1 MLPFVLTFI
10 KRFAPAKSP
19 PNTATAKVKV
29 PHNSIPGCRAI
40 APTIWEYVRPS
51 TLDSSEDSSSPCL
64 IMLMTWT
71 GAYGQHISKYISKYA
86 AIYPTSRILV
96 ITTSAK
102 DIIWRSPVGKRERLL
117 PAVNYI
123 LNLYGMPR
131 SRRGGILLHLFSEGG
146 ANKGCELAIAYRAI
160 TGSQLPISAICMDST
175 PGHPR
180 FLRLCSAL
188 AKSFPPKPILKQ
200 FATLI
205 AIAALGVVWAVYHIF
220 KGRVRALDA
229 YALKTYLG
237 PIQPH
242 TLSELWM
249 ETDDLDFNLKLC
261 DEIDYT
267 IVSEALEEL
276 NILNY
281 DLKAEL
287 LKYMSNERRKLIVET
302 WSWQQMLDELSKLDE
317 WQRNDDH
324 NWPNGIADRRVK
336 TGQLPQH
343 YQPIMNECVV
353 CKRLHSNW
361 ETIYGFNC
369 NMHSGCE
376 THAMEDTYCNICG
389 I

>member
-1 MLPFVLTFI
+1 MLPFVLTFV

-19 PNTATAKVKV
+19 PNTETAKVKV

-40 APTIWEYVRPS
+40 APTIWEHVRPS

-220 KGRVRALDA
+220 KGYENNLVSRSRRELLDPELFSPAIPRCYLYSKSDTLVAWQDIYEHASELIKRNGCLTEAIFEHSEHVSHAKAEPDRYWSTVRTFWVHSQKEHEETGAE
-229 YALKTYLG
+229 
-237 PIQPH
+237 PH
-242 TLSELWM
+242 DRDPKLSESALR
-249 ETDDLDFNLKLC
+249 DDLPRP
-261 DEIDYT
+261 IIT
-267 IVSEALEEL
+267 ST
-276 NILNY
+276 
-281 DLKAEL
+281 
-287 LKYMSNERRKLIVET
+287 RKLPPRTDVN
-302 WSWQQMLDELSKLDE
+302 
-317 WQRNDDH
+317 RDH
-324 NWPNGIADRRVK
+324 ERYSAFV
-336 TGQLPQH
+336 
-343 YQPIMNECVV
+343 
-353 CKRLHSNW
+353 
-361 ETIYGFNC
+361 
-369 NMHSGCE
+369 
-376 THAMEDTYCNICG
+376 
-389 I
+389 